1 MLPLRRLS
9 AERLAEAVRKVIG
22 GHGNESAYPSSS
34 SPSVY
39 RAAAQRVSTRMRS
52 RRRHPVSDA
61 VDAVEGV
68 IATDGDMYLKTGDH
82 LVPLWRYAMLDVAA
96 IYVMV
101 GFLVRAG
108 VRAVFG
114 RRSVAASSSAAAPA
128 VAAAASPPPSHSDDE
143 SAPLKPP
150 ITPSASP
157 VRDRRPDTAFVVGGG
172 SGGRSR

>member
-22 GHGNESAYPSSS
+22 GQGNESAYPSSS

-128 VAAAASPPPSHSDDE
+128 AAAASPPPSHSDDE